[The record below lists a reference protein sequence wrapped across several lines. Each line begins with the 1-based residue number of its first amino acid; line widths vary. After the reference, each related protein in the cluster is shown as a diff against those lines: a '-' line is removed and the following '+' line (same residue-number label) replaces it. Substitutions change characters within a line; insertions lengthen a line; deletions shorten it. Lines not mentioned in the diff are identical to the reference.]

1 MEACSLTDGMD
12 IVSTGLRTLLVA
24 VPGLATVFAPDAV
37 LTCPSADFPPR
48 DIASRLARE
57 RALPEALSNVEAAVF
72 DLLLVV
78 KSLMLSSFHIHSLL
92 APDSL
97 HPAQEACT
105 G

>member
-1 MEACSLTDGMD
+1 MD
-12 IVSTGLRTLLVA
+12 IVSTGLCTLLA
-24 VPGLATVFAPDAV
+24 AGRGLATVFTLGAV

-57 RALPEALSNVEAAVF
+57 SALPEALSNAEAAVF

-78 KSLMLSSFHIHSLL
+78 KSLMLSPFHIHSLL